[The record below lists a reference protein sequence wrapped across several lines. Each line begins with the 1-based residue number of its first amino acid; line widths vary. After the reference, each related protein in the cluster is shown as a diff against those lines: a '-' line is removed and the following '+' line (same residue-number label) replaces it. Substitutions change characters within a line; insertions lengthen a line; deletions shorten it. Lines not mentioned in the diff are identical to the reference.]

1 MEQQINGLVLAG
13 GGAKGS
19 YQVGVWKAL
28 EELGWKPGVITG
40 TSVGSLNGALFTQG
54 SWESARDMW
63 MSLDDSNVMA
73 LPESKHPREVAE
85 FLAQTVRDG
94 GLDVAPLE
102 QLVDRMLSEQ
112 TIRQSPIR
120 FGLVTVNVSDLR
132 PMQLSVEEIPQ
143 GKLADYLLASASFFP
158 GFKPRD
164 IDGKTFIDGGYT
176 DNMPTALAARLGATN
191 LVCVNVDGIG
201 VQRRNTTGLP
211 TKTVESHWD
220 LGPTLRFDPQQARR
234 NICLGYWDTYR
245 AFGRLLGSAYAIP
258 ASQKRRLDR
267 RFTAPYVTHL
277 EKLIHTNP
285 TLAITEKLAVDWF
298 GPTRDPQL
306 APLELA
312 CREVGVDP
320 TRVYTARSLAAVFLN
335 HYDPQR
341 AQRYGELMAQEPSLD
356 LVGAARAS
364 AQPAEFVTALV
375 WRALSQT
382 SL

>member
-1 MEQQINGLVLAG
+1 MEQQVNGLVLAG

-28 EELGWKPGVITG
+28 QSLDWQPGVITG

-54 SWESARDMW
+54 SWQGARDMW
-63 MSLDDSNVMA
+63 LTLDDSNVMT
-73 LPESKHPREVAE
+73 LPGSKRPKELAE
-85 FLAQTVRDG
+85 FLAQTVRQG
-94 GLDVAPLE
+94 GLNVAPLE
-102 QLVDRMLSEQ
+102 QLVDRMLCEDR
-112 TIRQSPIR
+112 IRSAGIR

-132 PMQLSVEEIPQ
+132 PMELSVQEIPQ
-143 GKLADYLLASASFFP
+143 GQLPDYLLASASFFP

-211 TKTVESHWD
+211 TLTVESHWD
-220 LGPTLRFDPQQARR
+220 LGPILRFDPQQARR
-234 NICLGYWDTYR
+234 NIALGYWDTYR
-245 AFGRLLGSAYAIP
+245 AFGRLLGSAYAID
-258 ASQKRRLDR
+258 ASQRHPLNR
-267 RFTAPYVTHL
+267 RFTVPYVTHL

-298 GPTRDPQL
+298 DPSRDPQL

-312 CREVGVDP
+312 LREVGVDP
-320 TRVYTARSLAAVFLN
+320 TRLYTADSLAAEFLKR
-335 HYDPQR
+335 YDPQR
-341 AQRYGELMAQEPSLD
+341 AQRYGTLLDSQPTLD
-356 LVGAARAS
+356 LVGAAKAS

-375 WRALSQT
+375 WRALSST
-382 SL
+382 DP

>member
-1 MEQQINGLVLAG
+1 MEQQVNGLVLAG

-40 TSVGSLNGALFTQG
+40 TSVGSLNGALFAQD
-54 SWESARDMW
+54 SWESARDLW
-63 MSLDDSNVMA
+63 LALDDSKVMA
-73 LPESKHPREVAE
+73 LPETKHPRELAE
-85 FLAQTVRDG
+85 FLAETVRSG

-102 QLVDRMLSEQ
+102 HLVDRALDEDAV
-112 TIRQSPIR
+112 RKSPVR
-120 FGLVTVNVSDLR
+120 FGLVTVNVTDFR
-132 PMQLSVEEIPQ
+132 PVQLSVDEIPQ

-201 VQRRNTTGLP
+201 VQRRNTTGLE

-220 LGPTLRFDPQQARR
+220 LGPILRFDPKQARR
-234 NICLGYWDTYR
+234 NMCLGYWDTYR
-245 AFGRLLGSAYAIP
+245 AFDRLLGSAYAVP
-258 ASQKRRLDR
+258 SSQRRKLDR
-267 RFTAPYVTHL
+267 RFTAPYVCHL
-277 EKLIHTNP
+277 EKLIRTNP

-320 TRVYTARSLAAVFLN
+320 TRLYTARSLAEVFLK
-335 HYDPQR
+335 HYDAQK
-341 AQRYGELMAQEPSLD
+341 AQRYGELMAREPSLD

-375 WRALSQT
+375 WRALSET
-382 SL
+382 NP